1 MTRPYAELHRPQ
13 FHFTAAKNWLNDPN
27 GLVFSDGVWHLF
39 FQHNAHATV
48 WGEMTWGH
56 AISRDLLHWQQLE
69 HALHPDA
76 MGTMFSGSAVVDHD
90 NTAGF
95 GAGALLAFYTAAGSQ
110 VSPAKPFT
118 QCLAYSTDS
127 GYQWTKFVGNPVV
140 DWIEDDNRDPKVIW
154 HAASQQWVMALYLA
168 EDRYAL
174 LVSKNAQQ
182 WQQIQEVVLANDTEC
197 PDFFPLL
204 DESGVE
210 RWILWSASG
219 RYLVGSFD
227 GRKFEAQ
234 TPLLVSESGYNG
246 YAAQTWS
253 NAPDGRCVQISWMAG
268 GLYPE
273 MPFNQQL
280 SIPVELKLKGSGA
293 SVVLTRQPVA
303 ELDALRGKA
312 IVHENT
318 TIRPG
323 KPFVADTQARLFDV
337 SFIVSTGS
345 SKALYLIVRGQTL
358 AFDWATASLTLVNGR
373 PHKLGLAEQSVRL
386 PITTGSAAQLSCRLV
401 VDLTSIE
408 VFINDGQVSASFCY
422 LPDAHTNP
430 LVFYGSGDDQRLEH
444 LALFEL
450 KSIFEQ

>member
-1 MTRPYAELHRPQ
+1 MTRQYAELHRPQ

-27 GLVFSDGVWHLF
+27 GLVFCDGVWHLF
-39 FQHNAHATV
+39 FQHNAQATV

-69 HALHPDA
+69 HALYPDA

-95 GAGALLAFYTAAGSQ
+95 GPGTLLAFYTAAGSQ

-118 QCLAYSTDS
+118 QCLAYSTDG
-127 GYQWTKFVGNPVV
+127 GYQWTKFHDNPVV

-154 HAASQQWVMALYLA
+154 HAASKQWVMALYLA
-168 EDRYAL
+168 DDRYAL
-174 LVSKNAQQ
+174 LVSTNAQR
-182 WQQIQEVVLANDTEC
+182 WRQIQEVVLANDTEC
-197 PDFFPLL
+197 PDFFPLP

-210 RWILWSASG
+210 RWIFWSASG

-227 GRKFEAQ
+227 GRKFEPL
-234 TPLLVSESGYNG
+234 TPLQVSESGFNG

-280 SIPVELKLKGSGA
+280 SIPVELKLKGTGA
-293 SVVLTRQPVA
+293 SAVLTRQPVA
-303 ELDALRGKA
+303 ELNALRGKA
-312 IVHENT
+312 FVHTNRR
-318 TIRPG
+318 ISPG
-323 KPFVADTQARLFDV
+323 KPFTADTKARLFDV
-337 SFIVSTGS
+337 SFTVSTGS
-345 SKALYLIVRGQTL
+345 SKALYVMVRGQTL
-358 AFDWATASLTLVNGR
+358 AFDWAEANLNLVNGR
-373 PHKLGLAEQSVRL
+373 PHKLGRAEQSVRL
-386 PITTGSAAQLSCRLV
+386 PTKPGCAAQLSCRLI

-408 VFINDGQVSASFCY
+408 VFINDGEVSASFCY
-422 LPDAHTNP
+422 LPDAHTDP
-430 LVFYGSGDDQRLEH
+430 LVFYGSGDAQTLEH

-450 KSIFEQ
+450 RSIFEQ

>member
-1 MTRPYAELHRPQ
+1 MRSVVICCTGR
-13 FHFTAAKNWLNDPN
+13 
-27 GLVFSDGVWHLF
+27 
-39 FQHNAHATV
+39 
-48 WGEMTWGH
+48 
-56 AISRDLLHWQQLE
+56 QLE

-174 LVSKNAQQ
+174 LISKNAQQ

-219 RYLVGSFD
+219 RYLVRVAS
-227 GRKFEAQ
+227 
-234 TPLLVSESGYNG
+234 
-246 YAAQTWS
+246 
-253 NAPDGRCVQISWMAG
+253 MAG
-268 GLYPE
+268 SSNPRHHCWSVKAATTATRPRLGV
-273 MPFNQQL
+273 MPPTVDVCRSRGWRGAL
-280 SIPVELKLKGSGA
+280 S
-293 SVVLTRQPVA
+293 
-303 ELDALRGKA
+303 
-312 IVHENT
+312 
-318 TIRPG
+318 
-323 KPFVADTQARLFDV
+323 
-337 SFIVSTGS
+337 
-345 SKALYLIVRGQTL
+345 
-358 AFDWATASLTLVNGR
+358 
-373 PHKLGLAEQSVRL
+373 
-386 PITTGSAAQLSCRLV
+386 
-401 VDLTSIE
+401 
-408 VFINDGQVSASFCY
+408 
-422 LPDAHTNP
+422 
-430 LVFYGSGDDQRLEH
+430 
-444 LALFEL
+444 
-450 KSIFEQ
+450 